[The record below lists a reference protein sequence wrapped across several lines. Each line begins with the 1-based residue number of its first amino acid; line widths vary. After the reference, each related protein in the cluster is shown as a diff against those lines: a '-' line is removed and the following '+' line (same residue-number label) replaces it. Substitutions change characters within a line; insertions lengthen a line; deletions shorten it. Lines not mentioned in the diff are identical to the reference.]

1 MAPHPIPLPCA
12 LALPPPSHRD
22 ATSPSPCWASHFM
35 TQRRLMFLN
44 PTPSEP
50 RLSPAATMSDDMLS
64 ALTPPLHCAS
74 ILQPAT
80 PPQVVALE
88 SWTISI
94 FVSIVSLLLNHGNP
108 ICVCVFTFSSSA
120 FAFLIEMNFSFKS
133 LFAIWSLSP
142 QRFHYYFYLS
152 IVSWQYQKHS
162 TILILVLCLLCVTPL
177 VCSSYSSFAPSLFF
191 FSS

>member
-94 FVSIVSLLLNHGNP
+94 PICLNRFTLAESRKP
-108 ICVCVFTFSSSA
+108 DLCVCVYLFLFCLCFSDRNE
-120 FAFLIEMNFSFKS
+120 LQ
-133 LFAIWSLSP
+133 L
-142 QRFHYYFYLS
+142 
-152 IVSWQYQKHS
+152 
-162 TILILVLCLLCVTPL
+162 
-177 VCSSYSSFAPSLFF
+177 
-191 FSS
+191 